1 MAAAEE
7 DVGKPPERLA
17 DIFLCRVRLHFS
29 PAASNLHENVERDDY
44 GGEADDEYKCILPV
58 FDGRVF
64 TAGC

>member
-29 PAASNLHENVERDDY
+29 PAASNLHEYVQRDDH
-44 GGEADDEYKCILPV
+44 GSEACDEYQCVPPV
-58 FDGRVF
+58 LDR
-64 TAGC
+64 